1 MIRRLPQ
8 YHLPELWDRPRL
20 NTPMYHLQ
28 ELQGRQRAPVQL
40 GRQMNAPV
48 RSSGPIQVEHPEG
61 TRFNRTGGAGTD
73 ICSAGLA
80 GQKKSSL
87 REGNVLL
94 EKINE
99 ITYAINGAVYEV
111 NRVLGTGFVEKI
123 LV

>member
-1 MIRRLPQ
+1 MHSTRQTYAGRTKNTRISHRRTPQ
-8 YHLPELWDRPRL
+8 RNRL
-20 NTPMYHLQ
+20 RIS
-28 ELQGRQRAPVQL
+28 QGRQT
-40 GRQMNAPV
+40 
-48 RSSGPIQVEHPEG
+48 H
-61 TRFNRTGGAGTD
+61 TD
-73 ICSAGLA
+73 FCPAISA
-80 GQKKSSL
+80 GQKQSSL